1 MPGFSTCLIIVDIWQ
16 GFEYA
21 TGITHATILNMQQY
35 SYNKIIIFVTN
46 IATFELFSLQFVH
59 SGAQQL
65 TILSFST
72 HVKKLYE

>member
-1 MPGFSTCLIIVDIWQ
+1 
-16 GFEYA
+16 
-21 TGITHATILNMQQY
+21 MQQY

-46 IATFELFSLQFVH
+46 IATFELLSLQFVH

>member
-21 TGITHATILNMQQY
+21 TGITYATILNMQQY

-46 IATFELFSLQFVH
+46 IATFE
-59 SGAQQL
+59 
-65 TILSFST
+65 
-72 HVKKLYE
+72 